1 MSNRRGFELLLC
13 LLCAACAVMTVW
25 AQADTPPPPIGRV
38 AEATLDLR
46 PSSATQTSDGTIPEL
61 APYRWDRANLAV
73 FVPVTARVQENANED
88 RLWLVVSGDNHTY
101 HYIILNASVDEQA
114 LYELLD
120 NEMRALGLTLTT
132 YERLTLY
139 GRLGWRIDAYRGA
152 SEQVTRGRIG
162 KLPDNRPLLII
173 AEAQHETL
181 NAHFDALTYGL
192 AFNVNGIPHIPAQF
206 PPPQLGNEMLIKNTP
221 VQGELSQLSPVQ
233 TWYYTGEAGAVIT
246 LNAVDLSRTHSFDL
260 ALDMAIRIFAP
271 SGEEIA
277 YNDDQAGID
286 LFGAYDAQVRDLHL
300 VEDGVYTVQV
310 EWVQGAGTYTLGVRR
325 DRPLVMEADGSTVIY
340 GYIEDAFPVERWV
353 FDVHADQ
360 QFSFTLFA
368 ENGTLDPA
376 LELVTLDG
384 QTLAYNDDAPDTSLG
399 ETAQLN
405 GVRFP
410 ADGAYVV
417 EVSRFAGSGAYRLIV
432 VATN

>member
-1 MSNRRGFELLLC
+1 MNNRRGFQLLLS
-13 LLCAACAVMTVW
+13 LLCAVCAVITVW
-25 AQADTPPPPIGRV
+25 AQDDAPPPPVGRI

-46 PSSATQTSDGTIPEL
+46 PSVSAQTSDGIIADL
-61 APYRWDRANLAV
+61 APYRWDVANLAV

-101 HYIILNASVDEQA
+101 HYIILNESVDEQA

-120 NEMRALGLTLTT
+120 TEMRSLGLILTT

-139 GRLGWRIDAYRGA
+139 GRLSWRIDAYSND
-152 SEQVTRGRIG
+152 SEQVARGRIG

-173 AEAQHETL
+173 AQARDEML

-192 AFNVNGIPHIPAQF
+192 AFSANGTPHIPQSF
-206 PPPQLGNEMLIKNTP
+206 PPSQLGHEMLIKNTP
-221 VQGELSQLSPVQ
+221 VQGELNQLSPIH
-233 TWYYTGEAGAVIT
+233 TWYYTGEAGAVVT
-246 LNAVDLSRTHSFDL
+246 FNAVDLTRSHSFDL
-260 ALDMAIRIFAP
+260 GLDMAIRIFAP
-271 SGEEIA
+271 NNEEIA
-277 YNDDQAGID
+277 YNDDQIGVD
-286 LFGAYDAQVRDLHL
+286 LFGAYDAQVRNLRL
-300 VEDGVYTVQV
+300 PEDGVYTVQV

-325 DRPLVMEADGSTVIY
+325 DRPLVMEEAGSTVIY
-340 GYIEDAFPVERWV
+340 SSIEDVFPIERWV
-353 FDVHADQ
+353 FDVRADQ

-376 LELVTLDG
+376 LEIVTLEG
-384 QTLAYNDDAPDTSLG
+384 QTLAYNDDAPDPALG

-410 ADGAYVV
+410 ADGAYVI